1 MEGKSDSQYIAT
13 LRAHGLQVTY
23 QRLAIYQVLCNSTKH
38 PTADE
43 IYQKVQKRF
52 PMISLGTVY
61 KSLERFEEAGL
72 VQRAC
77 MLADV
82 SRYEAKMGSHHH
94 LFCVRCQTIHDIDD
108 PIGENKL
115 TLPEGHGF
123 EILGHDVIVRGYC
136 PECAGK

>member
-1 MEGKSDSQYIAT
+1 MEGKSDADYISA

-23 QRLAIYQVLCNSTKH
+23 QRLAIYQVLCKSTKH

-61 KSLERFEEAGL
+61 KSLERFKEAGL

-77 MLADV
+77 MMTDV
-82 SRYEAKMGSHHH
+82 SRYEAKTDSHHH
-94 LFCVRCQTIHDIDD
+94 MFCLKCQTIHDIED
-108 PIGENKL
+108 PIRGTKL

-136 PECAGK
+136 PECVGK